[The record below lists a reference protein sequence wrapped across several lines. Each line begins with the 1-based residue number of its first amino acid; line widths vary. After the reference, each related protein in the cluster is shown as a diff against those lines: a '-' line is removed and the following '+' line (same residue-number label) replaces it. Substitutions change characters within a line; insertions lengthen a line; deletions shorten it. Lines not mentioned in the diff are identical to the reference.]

1 MWERRLTW
9 RRKCTRFWR
18 GHFTRWAVLSS
29 ASVIVRTISIPPVS
43 KMYYKQMLRRIYTL
57 YDYFK
62 GYLASH
68 DSLLWLQYA
77 VNWLIGS
84 ITCLLF
90 SFLKV
95 QSKLHKV
102 IISKCFIWSSYNIHF
117 VSLHHKYH
125 HHHHHLSIILC
136 NIKLKV
142 STSPKQPISSKVQVL
157 YHWIWRCLTLDTLTS
172 VSIFSILFFVC
183 FFWYWKREFIWR
195 SMLLRL
201 VIISFI
207 LMSLVNDSAV
217 LL

>member
-1 MWERRLTW
+1 MEND
-9 RRKCTRFWR
+9 
-18 GHFTRWAVLSS
+18 
-29 ASVIVRTISIPPVS
+29 IN
-43 KMYYKQMLRRIYTL
+43 TL
-57 YDYFK
+57 HDHFK

-68 DSLLWLQYA
+68 DSLLWLQY
-77 VNWLIGS
+77 VVHWLRGS
-84 ITCLLF
+84 MTYLLF

-102 IISKCFIWSSYNIHF
+102 IISKCFIWSSYNIRF

-125 HHHHHLSIILC
+125 HHYHLSIILC
-136 NIKLKV
+136 NNPLKV
-142 STSPKQPISSKVQVL
+142 STSPKQPFSSRVQVL

-183 FFWYWKREFIWR
+183 FLWYWKREFIWR

>member
-1 MWERRLTW
+1 MW
-9 RRKCTRFWR
+9 
-18 GHFTRWAVLSS
+18 
-29 ASVIVRTISIPPVS
+29 RT
-43 KMYYKQMLRRIYTL
+43 IYTL
-57 YDYFK
+57 HDHFK

-68 DSLLWLQYA
+68 DSSMVTICCSLTERIYDIF
-77 VNWLIGS
+77 VIF
-84 ITCLLF
+84 F
-90 SFLKV
+90 S
-95 QSKLHKV
+95 QISKQVHKV
-102 IISKCFIWSSYNIHF
+102 IISKDFIWSSYNIHF

-125 HHHHHLSIILC
+125 HHHHLSIILC
-136 NIKLKV
+136 NNQLKV
-142 STSPKQPISSKVQVL
+142 STSPKQPISSRVQVL